1 MKPALLATTLWAMAW
16 AMSGT
21 SAMAGPTVYRC
32 GPDRNVY
39 SQLPCADGEAVDAR
53 DGRTARQRAEAEA
66 AAHKQ
71 AETGS
76 KMEQDRLA
84 REAAVRPSSAMNLAP
99 VSHAASAPKAKPAKK
114 ASKSTKGQS
123 AKDRQNDDEVRII
136 VPVAKGKPAK

>member
-1 MKPALLATTLWAMAW
+1 MKPALIAMLCAL
-16 AMSGT
+16 SCS

-32 GPDRNVY
+32 GPDHNVY

-53 DGRTARQRAEAEA
+53 DGRTAKQRAEAEA

-71 AETGS
+71 AEIGS

-99 VSHAASAPKAKPAKK
+99 VAHAASAPKAKAAKGKSGKTKSK
-114 ASKSTKGQS
+114 A
-123 AKDRQNDDEVRII
+123 AKDRQGDDEVRII
-136 VPVAKGKPAK
+136 VPAAKGKPAK

>member
-1 MKPALLATTLWAMAW
+1 MKPALIAMLCAV
-16 AMSGT
+16 ACS

-39 SQLPCADGEAVDAR
+39 SQLPCTDGEAVDAR
-53 DGRTARQRAEAEA
+53 DGRTAKQRAEAEA
-66 AAHKQ
+66 AAHRQ

-99 VSHAASAPKAKPAKK
+99 VAHAASAPKPKPVKGKTGTSAKGK
-114 ASKSTKGQS
+114 
-123 AKDRQNDDEVRII
+123 KDRQADDEVRII
-136 VPVAKGKPAK
+136 VPAAKGKPAK